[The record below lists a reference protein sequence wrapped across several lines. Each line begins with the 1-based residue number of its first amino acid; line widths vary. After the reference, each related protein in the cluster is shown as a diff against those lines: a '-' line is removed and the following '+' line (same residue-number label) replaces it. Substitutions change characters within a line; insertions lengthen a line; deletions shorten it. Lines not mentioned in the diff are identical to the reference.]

1 MAMKNLK
8 DYSQH
13 RVWTKAQFKAN
24 SAEPVC
30 NQISL
35 KSEVV
40 EQGRLSDKPFRF
52 ESLEEYELALKDGK
66 WLSVKAE
73 TTQH

>member
-1 MAMKNLK
+1 
-8 DYSQH
+8 
-13 RVWTKAQFKAN
+13 
-24 SAEPVC
+24 
-30 NQISL
+30 L